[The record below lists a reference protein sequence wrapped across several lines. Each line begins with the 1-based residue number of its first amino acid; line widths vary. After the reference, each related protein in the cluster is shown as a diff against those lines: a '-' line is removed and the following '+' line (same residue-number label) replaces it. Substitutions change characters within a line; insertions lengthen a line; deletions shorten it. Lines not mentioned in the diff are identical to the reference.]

1 MVSRTYGELVMHKA
15 GVTSVVFPLLV
26 ASSSLFGQS
35 PGQPGDRTI
44 VTIQPARALT
54 SYGGSDP
61 WVSPDGRSV
70 VFSRGIDVSPQGKRQ
85 LWTVPFQGGDGL
97 RLTPEDF
104 PYDATRPSW
113 SPDGRLI
120 AFRAVTSSPGIWLIS
135 ASGADLTDLRP
146 LIDDPVRQ
154 KSDGYPRWFRDGRRM
169 LITRDVPGKESD
181 VWMIDLDTRM
191 VRQLTSHPALDG
203 ASTISPDGSHIAFPS
218 ERSGQRNIWIMPL
231 AEGEAGARQFTMDG
245 GRGPAWSPDGGWIA
259 YGCPIASTH
268 YALCLKAVAGGPV
281 IQVTDGKANDF
292 NPNWA
297 PDGKSIVV
305 SQISGL
311 AVIDVATI
319 VK

>member
-1 MVSRTYGELVMHKA
+1 MHNA
-15 GVTSVVFPLLV
+15 VVGLALLLLLMM
-26 ASSSLFGQS
+26 ASPSAFRQNAA
-35 PGQPGDRTI
+35 QPRDRT
-44 VTIQPARALT
+44 VATQPARALT

-70 VFSRGIDVSPQGKRQ
+70 VFSRRIDDSPQGRAQ
-85 LWTVPFQGGDGL
+85 LWTVPLQGGEGQ

-135 ASGADLTDLRP
+135 ASGADLTP
-146 LIDDPVRQ
+146 LIDDPVN
-154 KSDGYPRWFRDGRRM
+154 DYYPRWFPDGRRM
-169 LITRDVPGKESD
+169 VIERDVPGKEPD
-181 VWMIDLDTRM
+181 LWMIDLDTRTA
-191 VRQLTSHPALDG
+191 RQLTSHPAFDG
-203 ASTISPDGSHIAFPS
+203 ASTISPNGNHIAFPS
-218 ERSGQRNIWIMPL
+218 ERSGQRDIWIMPL

-259 YGCPIASTH
+259 YGCPIAPTR
-268 YALCLKAVAGGPV
+268 YALCLKAVANGPV

>member
-1 MVSRTYGELVMHKA
+1 MRV
-15 GVTSVVFPLLV
+15 
-26 ASSSLFGQS
+26 
-35 PGQPGDRTI
+35 
-44 VTIQPARALT
+44 LT
-54 SYGGSDP
+54 LIDGSDP
-61 WVSPDGRSV
+61 SVSPDGRYV
-70 VFSRGIDVSPQGKRQ
+70 VFSHRIGDSPQVRAQ
-85 LWTVPFQGGDGL
+85 LWTVPLQGGEGH

-120 AFRAVTSSPGIWLIS
+120 AFRASRQINGSSPSGGIWLIS
-135 ASGADLTDLRP
+135 ASGADLRP
-146 LIDDPVRQ
+146 VIGDPVN
-154 KSDGYPRWFRDGRRM
+154 DYYPRWFPDGRRM
-169 LITRDVPGKESD
+169 VIERDVPGKEPD
-181 VWMIDLDTRM
+181 LWIIDLDTRTA
-191 VRQLTSHPALDG
+191 RQLTSHPAFDG
-203 ASTISPDGSHIAFPS
+203 ASTVSPDGMHVAFPS
-218 ERSGQRNIWIMPL
+218 ERNGQRNIWIMPL

-259 YGCPIASTH
+259 YGCPIAPTS
-268 YALCLKAVAGGPV
+268 YALCLKAVADGPV

-305 SQISGL
+305 GQISGL